1 MKPCWT
7 VCKNILQSTHA
18 MKILLLF
25 VLLSLL
31 GALAQ
36 VLSAECISW
45 IANQISVGAF
55 AIERWQ
61 ILGLTGFYLTMVA
74 AAYAEKRASNRLTR
88 TVQMR
93 LRERV
98 DSGLLSA
105 GHAWLTDH
113 GEGEVLTKYTKNLQG
128 GVSLACS
135 TLPALFRDLAVAA
148 FSLLY
153 MCTALPAVA
162 ALYFV
167 LLAAAIWAQ
176 GKVGG
181 ALMDKARVA
190 NADYTAL
197 MDSVER
203 SMRAS
208 RLIRAN
214 RLEGFFENQ
223 ALRLRNQYLKSVMQ
237 VFAVQARSI
246 TAASALGM
254 LPLCALCIASA
265 IMAALGQISVGEF
278 LAIYLIAGRAQGAV
292 NAIPHHVM
300 NLKSQSVDA
309 DALLT
314 MLEEMRASGQQ
325 DDRRTADVTDGISVQ
340 NVDFSYGERPILC
353 NVSFEVRRGESLAI
367 IGQSG
372 CGKSTLLHLLAGRLS
387 PARGRISRPETAYLS
402 QNLRIYPGSVQENIS
417 LVPGAADVE
426 KSLRTFAADG
436 FLREFAAGLNTE
448 MRPDGAPFSQGQR
461 QRLLLAL
468 AAMAENNAFM
478 LLDEPVSGLDASLR
492 RRVMDAI
499 LARFSPGGVIVVT
512 HDWQCL
518 AGFDRVLWLEA
529 GRVRYLGPPERMP
542 PELKDLSQSL
552 EQGKAE
558 EGQHNA

>member
-1 MKPCWT
+1 
-7 VCKNILQSTHA
+7 
-18 MKILLLF
+18 
-25 VLLSLL
+25 
-31 GALAQ
+31 
-36 VLSAECISW
+36 
-45 IANQISVGAF
+45 
-55 AIERWQ
+55 
-61 ILGLTGFYLTMVA
+61 
-74 AAYAEKRASNRLTR
+74 
-88 TVQMR
+88 
-93 LRERV
+93 
-98 DSGLLSA
+98 
-105 GHAWLTDH
+105 
-113 GEGEVLTKYTKNLQG
+113 
-128 GVSLACS
+128 
-135 TLPALFRDLAVAA
+135 
-148 FSLLY
+148 
-153 MCTALPAVA
+153 
-162 ALYFV
+162 
-167 LLAAAIWAQ
+167 
-176 GKVGG
+176 
-181 ALMDKARVA
+181 
-190 NADYTAL
+190 
-197 MDSVER
+197 
-203 SMRAS
+203 
-208 RLIRAN
+208 
-214 RLEGFFENQ
+214 
-223 ALRLRNQYLKSVMQ
+223 MQ

-278 LAIYLIAGRAQGAV
+278 LAIYLIAGRAQSAV
-292 NAIPHHVM
+292 NAIPHHIM

-325 DDRRTADVTDGISVQ
+325 DDRRAADGTDGISVQ

-417 LVPGAADVE
+417 LMPGAADVE

-436 FLREFAAGLNTE
+436 FLQEFADGLNTE

-542 PELKDLSQSL
+542 PELKVLGQSL
-552 EQGKAE
+552 EQDKAE
-558 EGQHNA
+558 EGRHNA